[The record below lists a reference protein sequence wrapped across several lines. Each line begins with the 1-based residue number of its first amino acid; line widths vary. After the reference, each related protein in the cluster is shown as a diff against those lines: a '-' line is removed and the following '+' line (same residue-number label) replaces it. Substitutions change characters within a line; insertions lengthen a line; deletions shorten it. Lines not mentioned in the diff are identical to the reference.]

1 MFWLFPPRRRRLALS
16 PYEFEVY
23 WAHRSLC
30 GHTLCWIQAY
40 RGIYKD
46 NQQKVSNFHLH
57 RGINVGNSDRI
68 LIFYKI
74 ATQLYCLVSTI
85 GSRGRGGECLAVAET
100 EQQQEVLCMPKAQV
114 DPQVRKLLTGFLFS
128 TSFPACLGHSSTS
141 ELAFLFYFLIISV
154 PVFISEHLGC
164 IKQQD
169 REK

>member
-1 MFWLFPPRRRRLALS
+1 MGIYFAFIFHQFWKVFFYFLFNLYIFVFRSEFFSFHKFADFLFWLFSPRRRRLALS

-30 GHTLCWIQAY
+30 GHTLCWIQVY

-68 LIFYKI
+68 IIFYKI
-74 ATQLYCLVSTI
+74 ATQLDCLVSTI

-100 EQQQEVLCMPKAQV
+100 E
-114 DPQVRKLLTGFLFS
+114 
-128 TSFPACLGHSSTS
+128 
-141 ELAFLFYFLIISV
+141 
-154 PVFISEHLGC
+154 
-164 IKQQD
+164 KQ
-169 REK
+169 